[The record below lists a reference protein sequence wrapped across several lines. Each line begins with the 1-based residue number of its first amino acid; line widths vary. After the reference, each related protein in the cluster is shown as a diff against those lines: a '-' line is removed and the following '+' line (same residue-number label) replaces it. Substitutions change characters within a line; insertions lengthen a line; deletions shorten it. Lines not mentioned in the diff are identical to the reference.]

1 MNEQTN
7 QPENHPDSHDQNA
20 PAPAKKSRRKWWIG
34 GGVAVVALGALAAT
48 GASFADGG
56 FSRAHWR
63 GHDHGMSRS
72 FDPARMGKKVD
83 FGVDLILG
91 RVGADEKQKTKV
103 ASTIKGVL
111 GQVPAF
117 RQGHIDARDQLI
129 KLLKADKFDKA
140 ALEKLRAERI
150 KAIDEASKKVAAALG
165 EVADTL
171 SDKQRKELI
180 EFAEKRRRMFGR
192 H

>member
-117 RQGHIDARDQLI
+117 RQGHIDARDQLSN
-129 KLLKADKFDKA
+129 
-140 ALEKLRAERI
+140 AERM
-150 KAIDEASKKVAAALG
+150 KPRVRECRVFCERTAQNFG
-165 EVADTL
+165 ADAGQPPL
-171 SDKQRKELI
+171 LLRGIVQRD
-180 EFAEKRRRMFGR
+180 GCGG
-192 H
+192 